1 MSTLSTQLARFRT
14 ARLILVAVMLLLA
27 AAAIPA
33 QAAPAA
39 PAAQINI
46 EFDGLPTN
54 QNPFPTPNYQE
65 GGFTMTSADL
75 DGSNI
80 APGTLEAFVLTK
92 DQNNSTTGT
101 LEIMETDAELLRVH
115 LPGLGGERWRAGPRH
130 VAGDRLRWGEPGRV

>member
-1 MSTLSTQLARFRT
+1 
-14 ARLILVAVMLLLA
+14 MLLLA

-46 EFDGLPTN
+46 EFHGLPAN

-101 LEIMETDAELLRVH
+101 LEIMETDAISFEFISLVLAANGGGPGPVTLQVTGFVGVNPVGSELFQLS
-115 LPGLGGERWRAGPRH
+115 AGQNTF
-130 VAGDRLRWGEPGRV
+130 